1 MHSCIILLS
10 QTLLSMN
17 FITTCTSRKTLPC
30 PAQLTMQSIAA
41 NSFQERFSAW
51 LERLS
56 CDKSETKKPSDL
68 YSGGSWKT
76 IRRINAEFSSNL
88 KTWVI
93 SAGQGLLAEDEKVPS
108 YAATFASSEPDSVAS
123 GNLSSDSLTEWWDLL
138 CDWQRS
144 KGKVVSSLSD
154 IASVYPDQPMI
165 VAISADYFKA
175 TKSDLLKARE
185 ALSDPDLLVIISAG
199 TNSSGPLAT
208 NLVPA
213 DARLEHVF
221 GKSRIVLNVR
231 IAEAL
236 LRHFS
241 PQELRASKVGS
252 YLGEL
257 IKDLPPSAYPKR
269 VAASD
274 NEVASF
280 ISEKILLGPCSCSRL
295 LQKYRATGR
304 ACEQRRFR
312 NLYHSVISRN

>member
-1 MHSCIILLS
+1 
-10 QTLLSMN
+10 
-17 FITTCTSRKTLPC
+17 
-30 PAQLTMQSIAA
+30 MQSIAA
-41 NSFQERFSAW
+41 NSVQKRFSAW

-56 CDKSETKKPSDL
+56 CDKSGTKKPIEL
-68 YSGGSWKT
+68 YSGGSWK
-76 IRRINAEFSSNL
+76 IVRRINSEFSGEL
-88 KTWVI
+88 KTWVV
-93 SAGQGLLAEDEKVPS
+93 SAGQGLLTEEEKVPS
-108 YAATFASSEPDSVAS
+108 YAATFASSEPDCVVS
-123 GNLSSDSLTEWWDLL
+123 GKVSADNLKDWWTLL
-138 CDWQRS
+138 CEWRRAN
-144 KGKVVSSLSD
+144 GKVISSLAD
-154 IASVYPDQPMI
+154 LAHAYPNQPML
-165 VAISADYFKA
+165 VGLSADYFKA
-175 TKSDLLKARE
+175 TQSDLLKARA
-185 ALSDPDLLVIISAG
+185 ALSNPDLLVIISAG
-199 TNSSGPLAT
+199 TNSSGELAN

-312 NLYHSVISRN
+312 NLYHSVIPRN